1 MKRKSD
7 IVDNVSKLTQ
17 LDEKDASRA
26 VTAVF
31 ATILDSLANEES
43 VMITN
48 FGTFEVKCKQGHKA
62 KDPRTSETVYVDSH
76 MHPSFRF
83 SEGIRL
89 SFRDN
94 NYQKYKIATEAT
106 DNADNECKNR
116 KDVQ

>member
-7 IVDNVSKLTQ
+7 IVDNVSKLTN
-17 LDEKDASRA
+17 LSEKDASKA

-48 FGTFEVKCKQGHKA
+48 FGTFEVKCKQGYNA
-62 KDPRTSETVYVDSH
+62 KDPRTAQTVYVGTH
-76 MHPSFRF
+76 LHPSFHF

-94 NYQKYKIATEAT
+94 NYSKYKITTEAN
-106 DNADNECKNR
+106 NADNECENR
-116 KDVQ
+116 KEM

>member
-7 IVDNVSKLTQ
+7 IVDNVSKLTN
-17 LDEKDASRA
+17 LSEKDASKA

-31 ATILDSLANEES
+31 ATILDSLAQEES

-48 FGTFEVKCKQGHKA
+48 FGTFEVKTKQGYEA
-62 KDPRTSETVYVDSH
+62 RDPRTSKSIHVNTH
-76 MHPSFRF
+76 LHPSFRF
-83 SEGIRL
+83 SEGIRI

-94 NYQKYKIATEAT
+94 DYSKYKITTEAD
-106 DNADNECKNR
+106 DNADNECKNC